1 MRREIVLTAVFGA
14 HAERL
19 DRTFTSFARHSG
31 AELHALVI
39 GDALPR
45 NLVPGVTYHL
55 RPPDPAF
62 GPPDPRLRTDEAR
75 RFQLHFRNAC
85 YRRWEFMDQLDAEY
99 CLVVDGIDVLCLQA
113 LPPFGELLRG
123 AAVAACV
130 EHVGHYYLKGPGYT
144 SNFLNAGVT
153 FWDVGRSK
161 PLRAE
166 ILARGRSELRVQ
178 GDDQWVFNEVVQTR
192 HHRDLVILP
201 CQFNFR
207 PYLGRPRRGWPAVAH
222 LDGVS
227 IYHNGECIEQA
238 VALTGVREATGA
250 WGPTTPVEVP
260 GRTLRFRRPY
270 RWITYGTGEDGSP
283 RVAE

>member
-1 MRREIVLTAVFGA
+1 MGREIVLTAVFGA

-19 DRTFTSFARHSG
+19 DRTFTSFARHTG

-39 GDALPR
+39 GEALPR
-45 NLVPGVTYHL
+45 NLVPGVNYHL

-62 GPPDPRLRTDEAR
+62 GPPDPRPHTEEAR
-75 RFQLHFRNAC
+75 RFQVHFRNAC
-85 YRRWEFMDQLDAEY
+85 YRRWEFMDELDAEQ
-99 CLVVDGIDVLCLQA
+99 CLVVDGLDVLCLRA

-153 FWDVGRSK
+153 FWNVGRSK

-166 ILARGRSELRVQ
+166 ILARGRSECRAQ
-178 GDDQWVFNEVVQTR
+178 GDDQWVFNEVVQT
-192 HHRDLVILP
+192 HHYQDLVILP

-207 PYLGRPRRGWPAVAH
+207 PFLGRPRRGWPAVAH
-222 LDGVS
+222 LDGVR
-227 IYHNGECIEQA
+227 IYHNGECVQKA
-238 VALTGVREATGA
+238 VALTGMEREADLSDP
-250 WGPTTPVEVP
+250 PTRAEVP
-260 GRTLRFRRPY
+260 DPTLRFRRPY
-270 RWITYGTGEDGSP
+270 RWITYGTNQDGSP
-283 RVAE
+283 KVAE